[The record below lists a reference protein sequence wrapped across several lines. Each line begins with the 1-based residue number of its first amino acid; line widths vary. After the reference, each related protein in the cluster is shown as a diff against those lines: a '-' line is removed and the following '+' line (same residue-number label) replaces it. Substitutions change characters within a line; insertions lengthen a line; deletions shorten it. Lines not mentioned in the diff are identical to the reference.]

1 MIVSD
6 NAVEFVRL
14 MYDVDTTVKKV
25 SAIEELDNFL
35 GTRLLD
41 GR

>member
-1 MIVSD
+1 VSE

-14 MYDVDTTVKKV
+14 MYDVETTVKKV
-25 SAIEELDNFL
+25 EAIEQLDNFL

>member
-1 MIVSD
+1 MIVTE
-6 NAVEFVRL
+6 NAVEFVRVP
-14 MYDVDTTVKKV
+14 YDVDTTVKKV
-25 SAIEELDNFL
+25 EAIDELDNFL